1 MEPLYVIKI
10 GGNVIDHKEELERFL
25 IDFARMKEKKILV
38 HGGGKIATAIGDKL
52 GIVSNYVNGR
62 RITDAETL
70 SLVTMVYGGLVNKQI
85 VASLQ
90 SLQCN
95 AIGVTGADANLIP
108 AVKRPAREI
117 DYGFAGDVQSNHI
130 PQNVWQLLLQNGL
143 VPVVAP
149 LTHDGKGSLLNTNAD
164 TIAQEIGKALTRSF
178 EVTIIYIF
186 EKSGVLKDVNDAHS
200 VIPKLTP
207 ETYDT
212 LLRSGSIFSGM
223 IPKLDNAF
231 LALQNGVEKVVIG
244 NSGNLNELVT
254 GKKGTTL
261 AIN

>member
-207 ETYDT
+207 ETYET

>member
-70 SLVTMVYGGLVNKQI
+70 SLVTMVYGGLVNKHI

>member
-130 PQNVWQLLLQNGL
+130 PQNIWQLLLQNGL

-207 ETYDT
+207 ETYET

>member
-130 PQNVWQLLLQNGL
+130 PQNIWQLLLQNGL

-207 ETYDT
+207 ETYET

-231 LALQNGVEKVVIG
+231 LALQNGVKKVVIG

>member
-130 PQNVWQLLLQNGL
+130 PQNIWQLLLQNGL

-149 LTHDGKGSLLNTNAD
+149 LTHDGKGCLLNTNAD
-164 TIAQEIGKALTRSF
+164 TIAQEIGKAMARSF

-186 EKSGVLKDVNDAHS
+186 EKSGVLKDINDAHS

-207 ETYDT
+207 EIYES
-212 LLRSGSIFSGM
+212 LLRSGCIFSGM

>member
-1 MEPLYVIKI
+1 M
-10 GGNVIDHKEELERFL
+10 IDHKEELERFL